1 MCRTFEV
8 QPQKAWLSAWL
19 FAIGWSGVA
28 ALSAAAVA
36 ATPPGLQRSV
46 VPTNALKLHVPSP
59 DWRDQVIY
67 FAVTDRFD
75 DADPSNN
82 NQGAGEFNPASNARY
97 SGGDLKGLTRR
108 LDYIQGLGATALWI
122 TPPVANQWWDASIQ
136 YSGYHGYWAEN
147 FRKVDAHLGQLSDY
161 QALSDRL
168 HRAGMYLVQDIVLNH
183 TGNYFQ
189 YAGPWDAKQVARNFQ
204 RNPVSSGARAP
215 SQWPFSLNDARNPAQ
230 RKAGIYH
237 WTPNVTDFTDPEQE
251 SNFQMS
257 GLDDLNTENPVVRK
271 ALRDSYGYWIK
282 AVGVDAF
289 RLDTAFYV
297 PPAAVSD
304 FLYARDRAAPGI
316 ARVAAST
323 GRSNFLVF
331 GEGFG
336 IDKPYEETQARKI
349 ETYVNGKGDRG
360 PRGMQGML
368 NFPLYGT
375 AGDVL
380 ARGRPTA
387 ELGYRIRSLMQ
398 VHSNPHLMPSFVDNH
413 DVDRFL
419 AGADTV
425 ALQQNLALI
434 MTLPGVP
441 VIYYGTEQGFTEQR
455 ASMFRGGYGS
465 GGQDHFN
472 TQAPL
477 YQYIKRLTQL
487 RHDHRVLSRGVP
499 TVLRDNPVGPG
510 ALAYRMDDGRQ
521 QALVVFNTAPHP
533 VLLDNLATGL
543 PGNSVLSGVFGLDGV
558 LPDAAVEA
566 DSRMTLT
573 LPARSVGVW
582 MASAARKPTPIRPA
596 PLVLDPLPATAV
608 TGSLSVQGQ
617 ALAGQ
622 PLQIVVD
629 GDLQGATAV
638 LAQADGRWQASV
650 ATDNMVDPALEHRVV
665 VWAPDMGVASGAQV
679 FKVNRPWQVVAD
691 VEDPAGDDTG
701 PSGTYSYPQD
711 VGWTAH
717 RQLDLRRV
725 RVLTSGGSLRLDL
738 TMNTVTT
745 LWNPANGFD
754 HVAFTVFLELPGR
767 SGGVSVMPLQN
778 ADLPVGMQW
787 HYRLRAHGWSNALF
801 SSAGAG
807 AKSEGTPVGPAAD
820 IRVDR
825 AARTVSFVLKSA
837 ALGGLVSLS
846 GAKIYVTTWD
856 YDGGYRALG
865 LDSNSG
871 RFGGGP
877 PTDPLVMD
885 ASAVIT
891 IP

>member
-1 MCRTFEV
+1 MKLCR
-8 QPQKAWLSAWL
+8 K
-19 FAIGWSGVA
+19 WSGVLGH
-28 ALSAAAVA
+28 LSVAGVLVGCFAMVDAVA
-36 ATPPGLQRSV
+36 APV
-46 VPTNALKLHVPSP
+46 ALKLHVPSP

-67 FAVTDRFD
+67 FALTDRFD
-75 DADPSNN
+75 DGDPSNN
-82 NQGAGEFNPASNARY
+82 DQGAGEFNPASNAGY
-97 SGGDLKGLTRR
+97 SGGDLKGLARR

-136 YSGYHGYWAEN
+136 YGGYHGYWAEN
-147 FRKVDAHLGQLSDY
+147 LRKVDAHLGQLADY

-183 TGNYFQ
+183 TGNYFH
-189 YAGPWDAKQVARNFQ
+189 YAGPWDAKRVTRNFQ
-204 RNPVSSGARAP
+204 RNPAGSGAQAP
-215 SQWPFSLNDARNPAQ
+215 SQWPFSLNDVRSPAH

-237 WTPNVTDFTDPEQE
+237 WTPNVTDFTDPVQE
-251 SNFQMS
+251 RSFQMS

-304 FLYARDRAAPGI
+304 FMHARDRAAPGM
-316 ARVAAST
+316 AQVAAQT

-336 IDKPYEETQARKI
+336 IDKPFEDKQARKI
-349 ETYVNGKGDRG
+349 ETYVKGEGGKVGG
-360 PRGMQGML
+360 GMQGML

-387 ELGYRIRSLMQ
+387 ELGYRIRCLMQ
-398 VHSNPHLMPSFVDNH
+398 VHAHPHLMPSFVDNH

-434 MTLPGVP
+434 MTLPGIP

-455 ASMFRGGYGS
+455 ASMFKGGYGA

-477 YQYIKRLTQL
+477 YQYIQRLTQL
-487 RHDHRVLSRGVP
+487 RRDHRVLSRGVP

-510 ALAYRMDDGRQ
+510 ALAYRMEDGAQ
-521 QALVVFNTAPHP
+521 QALVVFNTGTGPA
-533 VLLDNLATGL
+533 LLDNLATGL
-543 PGNSVLSGVFGLDGV
+543 PGGSVLEAVFAREGAQRDETV
-558 LPDAAVEA
+558 DAQG
-566 DSRMTLT
+566 RITLT
-573 LPARSVGVW
+573 LPARSVAVW
-582 MASAARKPTPIRPA
+582 VVGAQRKPVAAQPA
-596 PLVLDPLPATAV
+596 AISLEPLTNPRV
-608 TGSLSVQGQ
+608 TGDVAVRGQ
-617 ALAGQ
+617 AAAGQ
-622 PLQIVVD
+622 RLQVVVD
-629 GDLQGATAV
+629 GDLQAAQTV
-638 LAQADGRWQASV
+638 VAQADGQWQAMV
-650 ATDNMVDPALEHRVV
+650 ATDDMVNPNVDHSVVAWAADSGQASAAQSFRV
-665 VWAPDMGVASGAQV
+665 D
-679 FKVNRPWQVVAD
+679 RPWRVVAD
-691 VEDPAGDDTG
+691 VPDPADDDTG
-701 PSGTYSYPQD
+701 PTGSYRYPTD
-711 VGWTAH
+711 TGWTRY
-717 RQLDLRRV
+717 RQLDLRRTQ
-725 RVLTSGGSLRLDL
+725 VLTSGVSLRLDV
-738 TMNTVTT
+738 TTNAITT

-754 HVAFTVFLELPGR
+754 HVAFTVYVELPGR
-767 SGGVSVMPLQN
+767 PGGTSVMPLQN
-778 ADLPVGMQW
+778 AVLPGGMQW

-801 SSAGAG
+801 SSAGAS
-807 AKSEGTPVGPAAD
+807 ASQEGTPVSPAAD
-820 IRVDR
+820 IRVDK
-825 AARTVSFVLKSA
+825 AANTLSFVLKSA
-837 ALGGLVSLS
+837 ALGHPATLS

-865 LDSNSG
+865 PDLNSG
-871 RFGGGP
+871 RFGGGQP
-877 PTDPLVMD
+877 GDPLVMD

>member
-1 MCRTFEV
+1 MHRTFKV
-8 QPQKAWLSAWL
+8 QPRKTRLPVWLCALGS
-19 FAIGWSGVA
+19 IGVA
-28 ALSAAAVA
+28 AVYAAASVA
-36 ATPPGLQRSV
+36 PTQATM
-46 VPTNALKLHVPSP
+46 LHVPSP
-59 DWRDQVIY
+59 DWRDQIIY

-82 NQGAGEFNPASNARY
+82 EQGAGEFNPASNAGY

-108 LDYIQGLGATALWI
+108 LNYIKGLGATALWI

-147 FRKVDAHLGQLSDY
+147 FRKVDAHLGSLADY
-161 QALSDRL
+161 QSLSNSL
-168 HRAGMYLVQDIVLNH
+168 HQAGMYLVQDIVLNH
-183 TGNYFQ
+183 TGNYFA
-189 YAGPWDAKQVARNFQ
+189 YSGPWSAADVTRNFQ
-204 RNPVSSGARAP
+204 LLATGGAHKAP
-215 SQWPFSLNDARNPAQ
+215 SQWPFSMNDARKPAH

-237 WTPNVTDFTDPEQE
+237 WTPNISDFSNPEQE
-251 SNFQMS
+251 RNFQMS

-289 RLDTAFYV
+289 RMDTAFYV

-304 FLYARDRAAPGI
+304 FLYSGDPSAPGI
-316 ARVAAST
+316 ARVAAAT

-336 IDKPYEETQARKI
+336 IDKPYEEIQARKI
-349 ETYVNGKGDRG
+349 ETYVRGEGDRG
-360 PRGMQGML
+360 LRGMQGML

-387 ELGYRIRSLMQ
+387 ELGYRISSLMR

-419 AGADTV
+419 AGADVV
-425 ALQQNLALI
+425 ALRQNLALI

-455 ASMFRGGYGS
+455 ASMFKGGFGS
-465 GGQDHFN
+465 GGRDHFD

-477 YQYIKRLTQL
+477 YLFIKRLTQL
-487 RHDHRVLSRGVP
+487 RRQFPVLSRGVP
-499 TVLRDNPVGPG
+499 TVLRDNPIGPG
-510 ALAYRMDDGRQ
+510 VVAYRMDYEQQ

-543 PGNSVLSGVFGLDGV
+543 PGNSVLNGVFGLDGG

-566 DSRMTLT
+566 DGRMTLI

-582 MASAARKPTPIRPA
+582 MASDARKPSSARPA
-596 PLVLDPLPATAV
+596 PLVLDPLPAVPV
-608 TGSLSVQGQ
+608 TGNLSVQGQ
-617 ALAGQ
+617 ASAGQ

-638 LAQADGRWQASV
+638 LAQADGRWRTDV
-650 ATDNMVDPALEHRVV
+650 PTDNMVDPALEHRVV
-665 VWAPDMGVASGAQV
+665 VWAPDVGVASGAQV
-679 FKVNRPWQVVAD
+679 FKVNRPWLVVAD

-711 VGWTAH
+711 VGWTAY

-738 TMNTVTT
+738 TMNAVTT

-754 HVAFTVFLELPGR
+754 HVAFTVYLELPGR

-778 ADLPVGMQW
+778 ASLPGGMQW

-807 AKSEGTPVGPAAD
+807 AQAEGTPVGPAAD

-825 AARTVSFVLKSA
+825 AARKVSLMLKSA
-837 ALGGLVSLS
+837 ALGGLASLS

-856 YDGGYRALG
+856 YDGGYRGLG
-865 LDSNSG
+865 LDKNPG
-871 RFGGGP
+871 RFGGGQS
-877 PTDPLVMD
+877 TDPLVMD